1 MVVAVSTDGKREIAD
16 ELSTILFE
24 RIFDV
29 SINLRSLIFDSPF
42 SYECNQLF
50 SFRNPSSTLF
60 SPTLLELHVNVTSFD
75 DCLYLLDGRFNQ
87 LRTFHIKI
95 LDIIL
100 TRTIDNQVGFEKKEQ
115 ENFSFNTGVKHISMK
130 FFFLTVNTSCFFRRI
145 YLI

>member
-1 MVVAVSTDGKREIAD
+1 MAVSADGERQFAE
-16 ELSTILFE
+16 EVSTTLFE

-29 SINLRSLIFDSPF
+29 LTNLRCLIFDSPLT
-42 SYECNQLF
+42 YKCNQRF
-50 SFRNPSSTLF
+50 SFRNQPSTFF
-60 SPTLLELHVNVTSFD
+60 SSTLLELHVSVTSFV

-87 LRTFHIKI
+87 LRTFHIKM

-130 FFFLTVNTSCFFRRI
+130 FFFLTVNTSCFFRRT